1 MLYLI
6 LFIVISVSCLFS
18 GDSGDPLMTD
28 VSFVQVAP
36 RSEEPLTSQAKNTTM
51 HVNGQYLRLAA
62 KNGPNS
68 KTPGLLLSATHGDEA
83 VGQLTPAMPTQDGT
97 GQRDSL
103 LLRSPLPDSEREGE
117 NVPPRRPQKLAPLE
131 LPKEVREAQRQKI
144 KGIQLEAKAAA
155 RKLDVAGH
163 EPYPRKVKAGGR
175 EVLVK
180 SSECPP
186 QRITTEPVK
195 GRPQQ
200 HGSVIA
206 PQLRASDDHK
216 HGAGLPEDT
225 ASQEAPPPVS
235 GKPAPPTPASDV
247 KAPATCGAA
256 GSACQNSGTLQ
267 QKTTGRR
274 RLRLKREER
283 LEEDQSKSNMS
294 TEGSSVEEGKLAQRG
309 HSKGQRAERA
319 LKEASRM
326 LEASRRN
333 AGPPQQSGDMEV
345 SARAIRKKAGSHQKN
360 V

>member
-1 MLYLI
+1 MIRQKYKQEM
-6 LFIVISVSCLFS
+6 FAK
-18 GDSGDPLMTD
+18 P
-28 VSFVQVAP
+28 VAP
-36 RSEEPLTSQAKNTTM
+36 RSQEPLTSQAKNTTM

-83 VGQLTPAMPTQDGT
+83 AGQLTPTMPTQEGT
-97 GQRDSL
+97 AQRDSL
-103 LLRSPLPDSEREGE
+103 LLRSPLPDSEREGA
-117 NVPPRRPQKLAPLE
+117 NLPPRRPQKLAPLE

-144 KGIQLEAKAAA
+144 KGIQQEAKAAA

-175 EVLVK
+175 E
-180 SSECPP
+180 
-186 QRITTEPVK
+186 T
-195 GRPQQ
+195 
-200 HGSVIA
+200 
-206 PQLRASDDHK
+206 DDHK
-216 HGAGLPEDT
+216 HGVRLPEDA
-225 ASQEAPPPVS
+225 ASQAAPPPVS
-235 GKPAPPTPASDV
+235 SKPAPPTLASDV
-247 KAPATCGAA
+247 KAPATRGA

-267 QKTTGRR
+267 QETAGGR

-326 LEASRRN
+326 LEKVSRRN

-345 SARAIRKKAGSHQKN
+345 SGRAIRRKAVSDLQDA
-360 V
+360 VL